1 MIRNVL
7 EQIGGV
13 GIYGMISLILFF
25 TFFIGMLCWVLRMR
39 KPYVQEM
46 SSMPLQ
52 SDD

>member
-13 GIYGMISLILFF
+13 GVYGIISLTLFF
-25 TFFIGMLCWVLRMR
+25 AFFIGMLVWVLRMR
-39 KPYVQEM
+39 KPYINDM
-46 SSMPLQ
+46 SALPLQ